1 MHQPGRN
8 IVKVTQLSSG
18 IDTQSFQVSHLSG
31 NASVL
36 DIQCDVD
43 AFDASLL
50 PDDNSEMRRSLL
62 LRKRELEDERRVQD
76 QGLSLFVDYAR
87 TLNSA
92 HTAPGDAV
100 NFLDAF
106 MAGRRSTVATI
117 RKLDDEIA
125 EIDKKLK
132 GPVSDPSVKGDVN
145 GRATIVIVV
154 SEPCTAEVDIAYDV
168 KDASWEPYYNLHA
181 TTANGQ
187 PAPMVS
193 LQYNARVTHTS
204 GEDWADISFNFV
216 AADAPRRGHNA
227 GIPSVAP
234 RKLHRLPTPFASVFP
249 TPSLF
254 GQNAGAAPP
263 SNVAGGIVVRESTST
278 RDVRL
283 AAETKASVASDG
295 LGHAI
300 PITSLALDASFT
312 WVCVPRSRAAAFVE
326 CHTKNSS
333 VHTLVAGPLTVYVDG
348 QGSRRPHCRYAFPP
362 EHWSVHTDPVQ
373 DIKPNAAFFAPLGVD
388 DAVRIVLRRAAR
400 TEEAPERPFVER
412 LWTTACTARYAVTN
426 GHAFAIP
433 QLVLRDALPVSAN
446 PQIAVVVNAVREKD
460 PRAADGNSAEVVGVL
475 GENVREREGRE
486 GEGLFEWVRG
496 VEAGQTVVLHA
507 EWEIH
512 TPSGVS
518 WEEEPVM
525 KP

>member
-154 SEPCTAEVDIAYDV
+154 SEPCTAEVDIAY
-168 KDASWEPYYNLHA
+168 
-181 TTANGQ
+181 
-187 PAPMVS
+187 
-193 LQYNARVTHTS
+193 
-204 GEDWADISFNFV
+204 GE
-216 AADAPRRGHNA
+216 
-227 GIPSVAP
+227 
-234 RKLHRLPTPFASVFP
+234 
-249 TPSLF
+249 
-254 GQNAGAAPP
+254 
-263 SNVAGGIVVRESTST
+263 
-278 RDVRL
+278 
-283 AAETKASVASDG
+283 
-295 LGHAI
+295 
-300 PITSLALDASFT
+300 
-312 WVCVPRSRAAAFVE
+312 
-326 CHTKNSS
+326 
-333 VHTLVAGPLTVYVDG
+333 
-348 QGSRRPHCRYAFPP
+348 
-362 EHWSVHTDPVQ
+362 
-373 DIKPNAAFFAPLGVD
+373 
-388 DAVRIVLRRAAR
+388 
-400 TEEAPERPFVER
+400 
-412 LWTTACTARYAVTN
+412 
-426 GHAFAIP
+426 
-433 QLVLRDALPVSAN
+433 
-446 PQIAVVVNAVREKD
+446 
-460 PRAADGNSAEVVGVL
+460 
-475 GENVREREGRE
+475 
-486 GEGLFEWVRG
+486 
-496 VEAGQTVVLHA
+496 
-507 EWEIH
+507 
-512 TPSGVS
+512 
-518 WEEEPVM
+518 
-525 KP
+525 